1 MGFATAKLPV
11 LLSLITP
18 PITILFWAANHTTTH
33 GNRTSLSMLLTS
45 MIARFRS
52 RFNHFY
58 LIQNAQNFW
67 QDGFIFYSMHS
78 TF

>member
-52 RFNHFY
+52 RFNQH
-58 LIQNAQNFW
+58 
-67 QDGFIFYSMHS
+67 
-78 TF
+78 